1 MVIKASKLFP
11 PLFSGVVHFVIYL
24 LIKQFLKCTHNIFFS
39 PLEHSGLYRLQ
50 SIAHP
55 FMYPHS
61 DPSSFL
67 AGCGIHSPPQWHSNR
82 ITQSP
87 ADLTWSVASDCV
99 WGFLLFFM
107 LCTCT
112 LRRHHCVDDG
122 HSKKAGD
129 AILWQGSCTLASLLS
144 ETFSPVRLFW
154 CTGHFFFFFK
164 CKRNIFKALRD

>member
-1 MVIKASKLFP
+1 MHTRYF
-11 PLFSGVVHFVIYL
+11 L
-24 LIKQFLKCTHNIFFS
+24 LSLGTQGSIGYNPS
-39 PLEHSGLYRLQ
+39 P
-50 SIAHP
+50 
-55 FMYPHS
+55 
-61 DPSSFL
+61 
-67 AGCGIHSPPQWHSNR
+67 IHSCIHTLIPAASWQDVASIHPPQWHSNR

-87 ADLTWSVASDCV
+87 ANLTWSVASDCV

-122 HSKKAGD
+122 HRKKAGD
-129 AILWQGSCTLASLLS
+129 VILWQGSCTLASLLS

-154 CTGHFFFFFK
+154 CTGHFFFFFFLK